1 MVLASLIQSSDLANE
16 GPRDKREGERGE
28 KKTGR
33 GGKKKEK
40 REREREECVMI
51 ATVEEA
57 QKPPKPRAA
66 ATLLSRVGKRFVR
79 LSAGVFLLGA
89 GGSALSYYALVKTAN
104 FPKTLDGFYV
114 DFNLDELS
122 ISETGG
128 DSDNYGPLSSFFLE
142 SQKRLSL
149 KQTLDALHKVM
160 KLQKTLYSSSTEY

>member
-1 MVLASLIQSSDLANE
+1 MTK
-16 GPRDKREGERGE
+16 KRRGKRRE
-28 KKTGR
+28 EDSKKR
-33 GGKKKEK
+33 RKKE
-40 REREREECVMI
+40 REERAREREECVTM

-160 KLQKTLYSSSTEY
+160 KTTEDFVFFFSPPPSTNT

>member
-1 MVLASLIQSSDLANE
+1 M
-16 GPRDKREGERGE
+16 
-28 KKTGR
+28 
-33 GGKKKEK
+33 
-40 REREREECVMI
+40 

-66 ATLLSRVGKRFVR
+66 ATLLSRVGKRLVR

-160 KLQKTLYSSSTEY
+160 KLQKTLYSSFHPHRVLILETAPLSLPLSQIKSYLNDDGDGVRRPRNLIGLPHL